1 MEQGKFTY
9 SHLGKCS
16 VKETKTNEDQGQKQI
31 KAIEDN
37 IKRLSNTNA
46 NDYKSELLISKEREI
61 FKNFY
66 NKKLDKIEELA
77 NKVNYDDLKYL
88 TESSNIETDFSVKK
102 IYSLSQ

>member
-16 VKETKTNEDQGQKQI
+16 VKETKTTEDQGQKQI

-61 FKNFY
+61 FKNIY